1 MFCAYMDTIE
11 QANKVFT
18 ENWGKDV
25 YYGRCIFLSWYCER
39 GTCKF
44 CFRSTIHHKVKHAKS
59 AKRSMASIL
68 VEAVLAKN
76 LGWNI
81 EFLTGGYGIY
91 PFEEILEIIQN
102 VNKIL
107 GKKVWLNLGAF
118 TKEQLKQL
126 KPYAE
131 GICASI
137 ETVEPKLHD
146 ELCPDKPIQPYSDM
160 LKEAKALGFKTSIA
174 IIIGLGETDIE
185 LLHNFIEE
193 HKLDRITFYAL
204 KPVKGTIFENKEG
217 PKSEYYADWIAKTRI
232 AFPKLEIIA
241 GTTARRY
248 KEANLLFKAGA
259 NAITKFPATKL
270 FGTEQ
275 AETIEKGA
283 KEAGRNFKGTLTKL
297 PNLNWNKEIDTLD
310 LNKTLKEQLKEK
322 LRQYL
327 KAMEKNI
334 NNK

>member
-1 MFCAYMDTIE
+1 MDTIE

-107 GKKVWLNLGAF
+107 GKKVWVNLGSF
-118 TKEQLKQL
+118 TKEQLEQL
-126 KPYAE
+126 KPYVE

-146 ELCPDKPIQPYSDM
+146 ELCPDKPIKPYSDM
-160 LKEAKALGFKTSIA
+160 LKEAKAVGFKTSIA

-185 LLHNFIEE
+185 LLHKFIKE
-193 HKLDRITFYAL
+193 HELDRITFYAL
-204 KPVKGTIFENKEG
+204 KPVPGTIFEKKEG

-232 AFPKLEIIA
+232 AFTKLEIIA

-248 KEANLLFKAGA
+248 KEAEILFRAGA

-275 AETIEKGA
+275 AEVVEEGA
-283 KEAGRNFKGTLTKL
+283 KKAGRTFKGTLTKL
-297 PNLNWNKEIDTLD
+297 PDIDWDKEADILD
-310 LNKTLKEQLKEK
+310 LDPVLKEQLKEK

-327 KAMEKNI
+327 KVMENNI
-334 NNK
+334 NNR

>member
-1 MFCAYMDTIE
+1 MDTLE
-11 QANKVFT
+11 QANKIFL
-18 ENWGKDV
+18 ENWGKEV

-44 CFRSTIHHKVKHAKS
+44 CFRSTIHHKVKHAKT

-91 PFEEILEIIQN
+91 PFEELLEIIQN
-102 VNKIL
+102 VNKII
-107 GKKVWLNLGAF
+107 GRKVWVNLGAF
-118 TKEQLKQL
+118 TKEQLEQF
-126 KPYAE
+126 KPYVE

-137 ETVEPKLHD
+137 ETVEENLHN
-146 ELCPDKPIQPYSDM
+146 ELCPDKPIQPYSEM
-160 LKEAKALGFKTSIA
+160 LKTAKEMGFKTSIA
-174 IIIGLGETDIE
+174 IIIGLGETSIA
-185 LLHNFIEE
+185 LLHKFIEK

-217 PKSEYYADWIAKTRI
+217 PTSEYYADWIAKTRI
-232 AFPKLEIIA
+232 EFPKIEIIA

-248 KEANLLFKAGA
+248 KEAETLFRAGA

-275 AETIEKGA
+275 AEVIEEGA
-283 KEAGRNFKGTLTKL
+283 KKAGRTFKGTLTKL
-297 PNLNWNKEIDTLD
+297 PNID
-310 LNKTLKEQLKEK
+310 
-322 LRQYL
+322 
-327 KAMEKNI
+327 
-334 NNK
+334 

>member
-1 MFCAYMDTIE
+1 MDTLE
-11 QANKVFT
+11 QANKIFL
-18 ENWGKDV
+18 ENWGKEV

-44 CFRSTIHHKVKHAKS
+44 CFRSTIHHKVKHAKT

-91 PFEEILEIIQN
+91 PFEELLEIIQN
-102 VNKIL
+102 VNKII
-107 GKKVWLNLGAF
+107 GRKVWVNLGAF
-118 TKEQLKQL
+118 TKEQLEQF
-126 KPYAE
+126 KPYVE

-137 ETVEPKLHD
+137 ETVEENLHN
-146 ELCPDKPIQPYSDM
+146 ELCPDKPIQPYSEM
-160 LKEAKALGFKTSIA
+160 LKTSIA
-174 IIIGLGETDIE
+174 IIIGLGETSIA
-185 LLHNFIEE
+185 LLHKFIEK

-217 PKSEYYADWIAKTRI
+217 PTSEYYADWIAKTRI
-232 AFPKLEIIA
+232 EFPKIEIIA

-248 KEANLLFKAGA
+248 KEAETLFRAGA

-275 AETIEKGA
+275 AEVIEEGA
-283 KEAGRNFKGTLTKL
+283 KKAGRTFKGTLTKL
-297 PNLNWNKEIDTLD
+297 PNIDWDKEVEGLD
-310 LNKTLKEQLKEK
+310 LDPKLKEQLKAK
-322 LRQYL
+322 LRLYL
-327 KAMEKNI
+327 NSMENNI
-334 NNK
+334 NNR

>member
-1 MFCAYMDTIE
+1 MDAIE
-11 QANKVFT
+11 QANKIFI
-18 ENWGKDV
+18 ENWGKEV

-44 CFRSTIHHKVKHAKS
+44 CFRSTTKHKIKHAET

-107 GKKVWLNLGAF
+107 GKKVWVNLGSF
-118 TKEQLKQL
+118 TTKQLEQLK
-126 KPYAE
+126 PCVE

-137 ETVEPKLHD
+137 ETVEEDLHN
-146 ELCPDKPIQPYSDM
+146 ELCPDKPIQPYSEM
-160 LKEAKALGFKTSIA
+160 LKTAKEMGFKISMTIV
-174 IIIGLGETDIE
+174 IGLGEKQEDIK
-185 LLHNFIEE
+185 LLHTFIEE

-217 PKSEYYADWIAKTRI
+217 PASEYYADWIAKTRI
-232 AFPKLEIIA
+232 KFPKLEIIA

-248 KEANLLFKAGA
+248 KEAEILFRAGA

-275 AETIEKGA
+275 AEVIEEGA
-283 KEAGRNFKGTLTKL
+283 KKAGRTFKGTLTKL
-297 PNLNWNKEIDTLD
+297 PNINWDKEVEDLD
-310 LNKTLKEQLKEK
+310 LDPKLKEQLKAK

-327 KAMEKNI
+327 NSMENNI
-334 NNK
+334 NNR

>member
-1 MFCAYMDTIE
+1 MEVIE
-11 QANKVFT
+11 QANKIFV
-18 ENWGKDV
+18 ENWGKEV

-44 CFRSTIHHKVKHAKS
+44 CFRSTIHHKVKYAKN

-68 VEAVLAKN
+68 VEAILAKN

-91 PFEEILEIIQN
+91 PFDELLEIIQN
-102 VNKIL
+102 VNKII
-107 GKKVWLNLGAF
+107 GRKVWVNLGAF
-118 TKEQLKQL
+118 TKEQLEQL
-126 KPYAE
+126 KPYVE

-137 ETVEPKLHD
+137 ETVEEDLHD
-146 ELCPDKPIQPYSDM
+146 ELCPDKPIKPYSEM
-160 LKEAKALGFKTSIA
+160 LKVAKDMGFKISIA
-174 IIIGLGETDIE
+174 IIIGLGETNVE
-185 LLHNFIEE
+185 LLHKFIEE

-217 PKSEYYADWIAKTRI
+217 PTSEYYADWIAKTRI
-232 AFPKLEIIA
+232 KFPKLELIA

-248 KEANLLFKAGA
+248 KEAELLFKAGA

-275 AETIEKGA
+275 AEVVEEGA
-283 KEAGRNFKGTLTKL
+283 KKAGRIFQGTLTKL
-297 PNLNWNKEIDTLD
+297 PKINWDREADKVGFDEKLT
-310 LNKTLKEQLKEK
+310 EQLKEK
-322 LRQYL
+322 LRLYL
-327 KAMEKNI
+327 KSMEKNI
-334 NNK
+334 NKE

>member
-1 MFCAYMDTIE
+1 MNTIE
-11 QANKVFT
+11 QANKVFL
-18 ENWGKDV
+18 ENWGKEV

-44 CFRSTIHHKVKHAKS
+44 CFRSTIHHKVKHAKT

-91 PFEEILEIIQN
+91 PFEELLEIIRN
-102 VNKIL
+102 VNKII
-107 GKKVWLNLGAF
+107 GRKVWVNLGAF
-118 TKEQLKQL
+118 NAEQLERL
-126 KPYAE
+126 KPYVE

-137 ETVEPKLHD
+137 ETVEEKLHD

-160 LKEAKALGFKTSIA
+160 LKIAKEMGFKTSIA
-174 IIIGLGETDIE
+174 IIIGLGEKNIE
-185 LLHNFIEE
+185 MLHKFIEE
-193 HKLDRITFYAL
+193 HQLDRITFYAL

-217 PKSEYYADWIAKTRI
+217 PTSEYYAEWIAKTRI
-232 AFPKLEIIA
+232 RFPKLDIIA

-248 KEANLLFKAGA
+248 KEAELLFKTGA

-275 AETIEKGA
+275 ARVV
-283 KEAGRNFKGTLTKL
+283 EAGAEQAGRVFKGTLTVLPDIDWGAEVDKL
-297 PNLNWNKEIDTLD
+297 ELD
-310 LNKTLKEQLKEK
+310 DKLKEQLKEK
-322 LRQYL
+322 LSQYL
-327 KAMEKNI
+327 KSMENNI
-334 NNK
+334 NDK

>member
-1 MFCAYMDTIE
+1 MDTIE
-11 QANKVFT
+11 EANKTFT
-18 ENWGKDV
+18 ENWGKEV

-44 CFRSTIHHKVKHAKS
+44 CFRSTTKHKIKHAET

-91 PFEEILEIIQN
+91 PFNEILEIIQN

-107 GKKVWLNLGAF
+107 GRKVWVNLGSF
-118 TKEQLKQL
+118 TKEQLEQL
-126 KPYAE
+126 KPYVE

-137 ETVEPKLHD
+137 ETVEEDLHN
-146 ELCPDKPIQPYSDM
+146 ELCPDKPIQPYSEM
-160 LKEAKALGFKTSIA
+160 LKTAKEMGFKTSMTIV
-174 IIIGLGETDIE
+174 IGLGETNIE
-185 LLHNFIEE
+185 LLHEFIKE

-204 KPVKGTIFENKEG
+204 KPVPGTIFEHKEG
-217 PKSEYYADWIAKTRI
+217 PTSEYYADWIAKTRI

-248 KEANLLFKAGA
+248 KEAEILFRAGA

-275 AETIEKGA
+275 AETVEDGA
-283 KEAGRNFKGTLTKL
+283 KKAGRVFKGTLTKL
-297 PNLNWNKEIDTLD
+297 PDIDWDKETDKLD
-310 LNKTLKEQLKEK
+310 LDPKLKEQLKEK

-327 KAMEKNI
+327 HSMENNIKNR
-334 NNK
+334 

>member
-1 MFCAYMDTIE
+1 MNIIE
-11 QANKVFT
+11 QANKTFL
-18 ENWGKDV
+18 ENWGKEV

-91 PFEEILEIIQN
+91 PFDELLEIIQN
-102 VNKIL
+102 VNKII
-107 GKKVWLNLGAF
+107 GKKVWVNLGAF
-118 TKEQLKQL
+118 SKEQLEQL
-126 KPYAE
+126 RPYVE

-137 ETVEPKLHD
+137 ETVEEELHD
-146 ELCPDKPIQPYSDM
+146 YLCPDKPIKPYSDM
-160 LKEAKALGFKTSIA
+160 LKEAKELGFKTSIA
-174 IIIGLGETDIE
+174 IIIGLGEKNIE
-185 LLHNFIEE
+185 LLHRFIEE

-204 KPVKGTIFENKEG
+204 KPVKGTIFENKQG
-217 PKSEYYADWIAKTRI
+217 PTTEYYADWIAKTRI
-232 AFPKLEIIA
+232 RFPKLEIIT

-248 KEANLLFKAGA
+248 QEAELLFKSGA

-270 FGTEQ
+270 FGTMQ
-275 AETIEKGA
+275 AETIEQGA
-283 KEAGRNFKGTLTKL
+283 KKAGRTFKGTLTKL
-297 PNLNWNKEIDTLD
+297 PDTDWDKEIDILD
-310 LNKTLKEQLKEK
+310 LCPKIKEQLKEK

-327 KAMEKNI
+327 HSMENNI
-334 NNK
+334 NNR

>member
-1 MFCAYMDTIE
+1 LKMNTIE
-11 QANKVFT
+11 QANKIFT
-18 ENWGKDV
+18 ENWGKEV

-44 CFRSTIHHKVKHAKS
+44 CFRSTTKHKIKHAET

-91 PFEEILEIIQN
+91 PFEELIEIIKN
-102 VNKIL
+102 VNAIL
-107 GKKVWLNLGAF
+107 DRKVWVNLGEF
-118 TKEQLKQL
+118 KKEQLEQL
-126 KPYAE
+126 KPYVE

-137 ETVEPKLHD
+137 ETVEEDLHND
-146 ELCPDKPIQPYSDM
+146 LCPDKPIKPYSEM
-160 LKEAKALGFKTSIA
+160 LKTAKDMGFKTSMTIV
-174 IIIGLGETDIE
+174 IGLGEKQEHID
-185 LLHNFIEE
+185 LLHNFIKE
-193 HKLDRITFYAL
+193 HQLDRITFYAL
-204 KPVKGTIFENKEG
+204 KPVPGTIFENKQG
-217 PKSEYYADWIAKTRI
+217 PTTEYYADWIAKTRL

-248 KEANLLFKAGA
+248 KEAETLFRAGA

-275 AETIEKGA
+275 AHVVEEGA
-283 KEAGRNFKGTLTKL
+283 KKAGRTFQGTLTKL
-297 PNLNWNKEIDTLD
+297 PDIDWDKEADTIDID
-310 LNKTLKEQLKEK
+310 PKLKEQLKKK

-327 KAMEKNI
+327 DSMENNIKNR
-334 NNK
+334 

>member
-1 MFCAYMDTIE
+1 MNTIE
-11 QANKVFT
+11 QANQVFV
-18 ENWGKDV
+18 ENWGKEV

-91 PFEEILEIIQN
+91 PFGELLEIIQN

-107 GKKVWLNLGAF
+107 GKKVWVNLGAF
-118 TKEQLKQL
+118 TKKQLDQL
-126 KPYAE
+126 KPYVE

-146 ELCPDKPIQPYSDM
+146 ELCPDKPIKPYSDM

-174 IIIGLGETDIE
+174 IIIGLGETNKEI
-185 LLHNFIEE
+185 LHEFIEE

-217 PKSEYYADWIAKTRI
+217 PKSKYYAEWIAKTRI
-232 AFPKLEIIA
+232 AFPKMEIIA

-248 KEANLLFKAGA
+248 KEAELLFRAGA

-275 AETIEKGA
+275 AEVVEEGA
-283 KEAGRNFKGTLTKL
+283 KKSGRIFKGTLTKL
-297 PNLNWNKEIDTLD
+297 PEIDWGEEV
-310 LNKTLKEQLKEK
+310 NKLGFDDKLKEQLKEK
-322 LRQYL
+322 LSQYL
-327 KAMEKNI
+327 KGMENNI

>member
-1 MFCAYMDTIE
+1 MNTIK
-11 QANKVFT
+11 QANNLFV
-18 ENWGKDV
+18 ENWGKEV

-91 PFEEILEIIQN
+91 PFEELLEIIQN
-102 VNKIL
+102 VNKII
-107 GKKVWLNLGAF
+107 GKKVWVNLGAF
-118 TKEQLKQL
+118 TKEQLEQL
-126 KPYAE
+126 KPYVE

-137 ETVEPKLHD
+137 ETVEEELHNY
-146 ELCPDKPIQPYSDM
+146 LCPDKPIKPYSDM
-160 LKEAKALGFKTSIA
+160 LNEAKTLGFKTSIA
-174 IIIGLGETDIE
+174 IIIGLGEKNIE
-185 LLHNFIEE
+185 LLHKFIEK
-193 HKLDRITFYAL
+193 HQLDRITFYAL
-204 KPVKGTIFENKEG
+204 KPVRGTIFENKEG

-232 AFPKLEIIA
+232 RFPKLEIIA

-248 KEANLLFKAGA
+248 KEAELLFRAGA

-283 KEAGRNFKGTLTKL
+283 KTAGRTFKGTLTRL
-297 PNLNWNKEIDTLD
+297 PDIDWDKEADALD
-310 LNKTLKEQLKEK
+310 LDNKLKEQLKEK

-327 KAMEKNI
+327 KAMENNI
-334 NNK
+334 NNR

>member
-1 MFCAYMDTIE
+1 MDAIE
-11 QANKVFT
+11 QANKIFL
-18 ENWGKDV
+18 ENWGKEV

-44 CFRSTIHHKVKHAKS
+44 CFRSTIHHKVKHAKT

-68 VEAVLAKN
+68 VEAILAKN

-91 PFEEILEIIQN
+91 PFEELLEIIQN

-107 GKKVWLNLGAF
+107 GRKVWVNLGAF
-118 TKEQLKQL
+118 TKEQLEQL
-126 KPYAE
+126 KPCVE

-137 ETVEPKLHD
+137 ETVEKNLHN
-146 ELCPDKPIQPYSDM
+146 ELCPDKPIQPYSKM
-160 LKEAKALGFKTSIA
+160 LKTAKEMGFKISIA
-174 IIIGLGETDIE
+174 IIIGLGETSIE
-185 LLHNFIEE
+185 LLHKFIEK

-217 PKSEYYADWIAKTRI
+217 PTSEYYAGWIAKTRI
-232 AFPKLEIIA
+232 EFPKIEIIA

-248 KEANLLFKAGA
+248 KEAEMLFRAGA

-275 AETIEKGA
+275 AEVIEEGA
-283 KEAGRNFKGTLTKL
+283 KKAGRTFKGTLTKL
-297 PNLNWNKEIDTLD
+297 PNIDWDKEVEGLD
-310 LNKTLKEQLKEK
+310 LDAELKEKLKEK

-327 KAMEKNI
+327 NSMENNI
-334 NNK
+334 KKR